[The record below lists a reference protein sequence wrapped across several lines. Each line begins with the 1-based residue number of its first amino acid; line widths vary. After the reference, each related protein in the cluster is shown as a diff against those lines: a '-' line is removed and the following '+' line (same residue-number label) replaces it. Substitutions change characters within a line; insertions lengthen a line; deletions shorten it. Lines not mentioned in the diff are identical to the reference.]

1 LLALLLFL
9 IFIIQISKQKQIDMA
24 FKNLNPVYKIVAF
37 TEAKRHGDINR
48 IAEETGYTQ
57 SMVSKTLRGLRN
69 NMSIVNKAY
78 RLVKDRQTNLQKL
91 TALA

>member
-1 LLALLLFL
+1 
-9 IFIIQISKQKQIDMA
+9 MA

-37 TEAKRHGDINR
+37 TEAKRHGDI
-48 IAEETGYTQ
+48 AKVAQETGYTQ

-69 NMSIVNKAY
+69 NESIVNKAY

>member
-1 LLALLLFL
+1 
-9 IFIIQISKQKQIDMA
+9 MA

-37 TEAKRHGDINR
+37 TEAKRRGDIAKVAN
-48 IAEETGYTQ
+48 ETGYTQ

-69 NMSIVNKAY
+69 NESIVNKAY

>member
-1 LLALLLFL
+1 
-9 IFIIQISKQKQIDMA
+9 MA
-24 FKNLNPVYKIVAF
+24 YRELNPVYKIVAF
-37 TEAKRHGDINR
+37 TEAKRHGDI
-48 IAEETGYTQ
+48 AKVAAETGYTQ

-91 TALA
+91 SAIA